1 MILMKKMKINKAG
14 LIVLSFALLFAGGY
28 FGWRLNNREK
38 STANLSTSDSMVNP
52 TQTAD
57 EPIEQGTANK
67 QKTEQ
72 LLVYLIEEEKL
83 AQDIYTKMYEL
94 WGAKVFGNILK
105 SEQTHQSKVFALL
118 NSRGIADPR
127 STENGVFK
135 NAELQKLY
143 YDLLAQGKQSATDAY
158 KVGVA
163 VEEKDIADITNQ
175 LANATDQDVIST
187 LDSLRA
193 GSENH
198 LRAFNRQL

>member
-1 MILMKKMKINKAG
+1 MKKMKINKAG

-28 FGWRLNNREK
+28 FGWRLSSKEK
-38 STANLSTSDSMVNP
+38 STTNLTPNSSTATP
-52 TQTAD
+52 TQTTD
-57 EPIEQGTANK
+57 EPIEQGTADE
-67 QKTEQ
+67 QTTEQ

-94 WGAKVFGNILK
+94 WGAKVFDNILQ
-105 SEQTHQSKVFALL
+105 SEQTHQSKVLALL

-143 YDLLAQGKQSATDAY
+143 DDLLAQGTQSTTDAY